1 MPRMSKKRKQEWA
14 LLKRIKLLSARID
27 SLTDENKTLNNKL
40 DSTKNEL
47 VQYKNDNK
55 LLKIRLDD
63 VKEQNSVLQTKV
75 NDHNHSMLTM
85 SKKLNRSEV
94 KKYVDAFLVIIGLLI
109 IVGTVI
115 YYLFYNLNSTTM
127 YAICGIVLVVMIFL
141 LYIRNY
147 KHNHY
152 GGTNSKMIFLMHINP
167 IIIDFMCEL
176 SFLNKRVSLVYGD
189 TLLTVYF
196 SFSST

>member
-1 MPRMSKKRKQEWA
+1 M
-14 LLKRIKLLSARID
+14 
-27 SLTDENKTLNNKL
+27 
-40 DSTKNEL
+40 
-47 VQYKNDNK
+47 
-55 LLKIRLDD
+55 DD
-63 VKEQNSVLQTKV
+63 VKEQNSVLQTKA

-127 YAICGIVLVVMIFL
+127 YAICGIVLVVMILL

-147 KHNHY
+147 KNNHY
-152 GGTNSKMIFLMHINP
+152 GGTNSKMIFLMHISFDP
-167 IIIDFMCEL
+167 IIIDCI
-176 SFLNKRVSLVYGD
+176 N
-189 TLLTVYF
+189 
-196 SFSST
+196 

>member
-1 MPRMSKKRKQEWA
+1 M
-14 LLKRIKLLSARID
+14 
-27 SLTDENKTLNNKL
+27 
-40 DSTKNEL
+40 
-47 VQYKNDNK
+47 
-55 LLKIRLDD
+55 
-63 VKEQNSVLQTKV
+63 
-75 NDHNHSMLTM
+75 
-85 SKKLNRSEV
+85 

-115 YYLFYNLNSTTM
+115 CYLFYNLSSTTM
-127 YAICGIVLVVMIFL
+127 SAICGIVLVVMILL

-147 KHNHY
+147 KNNHY

-167 IIIDFMCEL
+167 IIIDSMCEL

-196 SFSST
+196 LFSST